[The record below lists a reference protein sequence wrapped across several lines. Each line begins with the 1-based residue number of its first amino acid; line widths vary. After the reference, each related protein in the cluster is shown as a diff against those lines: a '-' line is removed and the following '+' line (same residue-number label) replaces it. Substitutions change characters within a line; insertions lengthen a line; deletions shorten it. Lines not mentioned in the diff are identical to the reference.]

1 MSAQPPPSTFARAV
15 REVDPLPFADGSG
28 LHLIARRVLEA
39 RRRLGALSPGDL
51 LRDTAW
57 DMMLELF
64 IALQTGRRLCVKDLT
79 LLCGE
84 SPAGAVRRIDRLQ
97 AAGLVGRKVDRQDH
111 RRVFV
116 ELSDR
121 GFEAMRAMLED
132 LAMAT
137 K

>member
-15 REVDPLPFADGSG
+15 REVDPLAFAGSVA
-28 LHLIARRVLEA
+28 LLSIARRVLAA
-39 RRRLGALSPGDL
+39 RRKLGALCAGDL

-64 IALQTGRRLCVKDLT
+64 IAQQTGQRLCVKDLT

-97 AAGLVGRKVDRQDH
+97 AAGLVSRTVDRRDH
-111 RRVFV
+111 RRIFV

-121 GFEAMRAMLED
+121 GFEAMHAMLED
-132 LAMAT
+132 LAMAA

>member
-15 REVDPLPFADGSG
+15 READPLQFADGSA
-28 LHLIARRVLEA
+28 LLFIARRVLEA
-39 RRRLGALSPGDL
+39 RRKLGALSPGDL

-64 IALQTGRRLCVKDLT
+64 IARQTGRRLCVKELT

-97 AAGLVGRKVDRQDH
+97 AAGLACRSVDPRDH

-121 GFEAMRAMLED
+121 GFEAMHAMLDD